1 MFAQH
6 VQRPGVPLTKQNKEL
21 ACETRSKGL
30 RRASVIPLLGRLVQE
45 DCTFEANRGSILRF
59 CFADKLFSSV
69 PSVLGLSTP
78 IQVEKWLKLAAG

>member
-1 MFAQH
+1 MCKG
-6 VQRPGVPLTKQNKEL
+6 PGFHLQNKIKSWL
-21 ACETRSKGL
+21 FETRSKGL

-59 CFADKLFSSV
+59 CFADKLFPSV

-78 IQVEKWLKLAAG
+78 IQAEKWLKLAAG